1 MTDTAPATSTIATST
16 PSAITTSTTIKPGI
30 KTSEGILSYLAV
42 LLSGLFGSGLIP
54 TAGAVALVATVAAI
68 ALTSAGY
75 SVSRAI
81 VKAA

>member
-54 TAGAVALVATVAAI
+54 TAGAVALVATIAAI
-68 ALTSAGY
+68 ALTAAGY